1 MIKIGITGGIGV
13 GKTYVS
19 NILNKMSYPSFNAD
33 LIAKKCVKE
42 NKFLQESLIE
52 NFGEEVFIENN
63 INKEFLKNII
73 FNNSKALKKINS
85 IIHPYVNVEFDLW
98 CKQQNSSIIF
108 KEAAILFETGAN
120 KKLDFII
127 CVSSNLDLRIKR
139 IKKRDNKST
148 KDIMKIIDNQMDQS
162 NKEDLSDFIINN
174 NENQS
179 LLLQIQNILD
189 TINEDS

>member
-42 NKFLQESLIE
+42 NKFLQELLIE

-139 IKKRDNKST
+139 IKKRDNKSI
-148 KDIMKIIDNQMDQS
+148 KDIMKIIDNQMEQS

-179 LLLQIQNILD
+179 LLLQIQNILE